1 LDFIFTFEIPMLDL
15 QGQQKNKFGL
25 LFILLDYV
33 LNELEGLY
41 LHLMD
46 RMGSFLPDPYS
57 HAGNVFAHEK
67 F

>member
-1 LDFIFTFEIPMLDL
+1 MLDL

-46 RMGSFLPDPYS
+46 RMGSF
-57 HAGNVFAHEK
+57 
-67 F
+67 